1 MKERTDRRDFLRASV
16 LGAAGA
22 GSFLSLEEA
31 ALASA
36 LDDGAAYKKATAPAT
51 PPAPAYDGEPLPK
64 GRLGGLEIGRLVM
77 GGNLIGGWAHSR
89 DLMYVSNLL
98 RAYNTR
104 AKVFETLAL
113 GERSGITMIQV
124 DPACM
129 DVVED
134 YRKEGGKIQTMVCI
148 HPDPDDRKVRDE
160 VQGLVD
166 RGAVALY
173 THGEVSDRCTRG
185 QDFKT
190 LARALEI
197 IKKAG
202 VPAGIGSHSLETTIA
217 SEKLGLGADY
227 YVKTFHP
234 DNYWSATPKEKREEW
249 CWYGPRS
256 PDHDGYHDNIFC
268 LDPERTADFMRSV
281 QKPWFAF
288 KVMAAGALRPDIGF
302 NHAFRHGA
310 DFIIAGMFDFQVA
323 ADVAV
328 AVKAIKRAQ
337 VRDRTWCA

>member
-1 MKERTDRRDFLRASV
+1 MRERTDRRDFLRASM

-22 GSFLSLEEA
+22 GSLLSLEEKT
-31 ALASA
+31 LASA
-36 LDDGAAYKKATAPAT
+36 LEDGATNKKAST
-51 PPAPAYDGEPLPK
+51 PVGPSAPAYEGEPLPK
-64 GRLGGLEIGRLVM
+64 GKLGTIEIGRLVM

-104 AKVFETLAL
+104 EKVFDTLAL
-113 GERSGITMIQV
+113 GERSGITMIQI

-129 DVVED
+129 EVVEA
-134 YRKEGGKIQTMVCI
+134 YRKAGGKLQVMVCI
-148 HPDPDDRKVRDE
+148 HPDTDESKVREE
-160 VQGLVD
+160 VHGLVD

-185 QDFKT
+185 NDLKT
-190 LARALEI
+190 LGRAIEI
-197 IKKAG
+197 IKEAG

-217 SEKLGLGADY
+217 AEHHGLGADY

-234 DNYWSATPKEKREEW
+234 DTYWSATPKEKREEW

-256 PDHDGYHDNIFC
+256 LDHDGYHDNIFC

-281 QKPWFAF
+281 NKPWFAF
-288 KVMAAGALRPDIGF
+288 KVMAAGALRPEIGF

-310 DFIIAGMFDFQVA
+310 DFVIAGMFDFQVA
-323 ADVAV
+323 TDVEV
-328 AVKAIKRAQ
+328 AVKAIKRAK
-337 VRDRTWCA
+337 VRERTWCA